1 MIILTIFCNSDAITV
16 TNNRFDFGTAYEE
29 LKHKLDIWGERG
41 SGWIIDKIE
50 DIWINISNYDL
61 LAGSSYI
68 PLPPKLNPK
77 KGLINVK
84 NKDIECFKWCH
95 IRLLNL
101 TNTHPERINKQDKKI
116 TSTLDYSG
124 IIFPMKE
131 RDYEIF
137 EERFDINVNVFGYNN
152 KVFSLY
158 VSKKLNEQVLNV
170 LLISNGED
178 SHYVFIKNFNRLM
191 HSEVKTKNHHKKHF
205 CMACLQNFTTK
216 EILNSHIERCLSIN
230 GAQAAIYEKG
240 KIEFKNYDKL
250 IPIPFKIYA
259 DSECSLKRISINK
272 GGYTKLYQKH
282 IPSSIAAK
290 LVCIDN
296 RFIYQ
301 LKFLLVVIVL
311 MNLLNVFINE

>member
-1 MIILTIFCNSDAITV
+1 MGWKS
-16 TNNRFDFGTAYEE
+16 
-29 LKHKLDIWGERG
+29 

-50 DIWINISNYDL
+50 DIWINISNHDPL
-61 LAGSSYI
+61 VGSSCI
-68 PLPPKLNPK
+68 PLPPKLNNLK
-77 KGLINVK
+77 KGLINIK
-84 NKDIECFKWCH
+84 NKDKECFKWCH
-95 IRLLNL
+95 IRLLNS
-101 TNTHPERINKQDKKI
+101 TNSHPERINKQDKK
-116 TSTLDYSG
+116 TASTLDYSG

-137 EERFDINVNVFGYNN
+137 EERFNIKVNVFGYNN

-311 MNLLNVFINE
+311 MNLLNVFINEWIYVIK